1 MKKLSAKASIQ
12 IQRPVHEVFQAII
25 TPEGMSQFFIE
36 SSSGPLE
43 TNKSVTWKFP
53 EFDDQFTVIGK
64 EIRPNEYISFDWS
77 NNEPN
82 MLVEL
87 FLIPQSDNS
96 TVIKIIEHE
105 MDKTD
110 DGIVWMMRQT
120 EGWANFLACLK
131 ASLEYDINLRKG
143 AFDFMKP

>member
-1 MKKLSAKASIQ
+1 
-12 IQRPVHEVFQAII
+12 
-25 TPEGMSQFFIE
+25 
-36 SSSGPLE
+36 
-43 TNKSVTWKFP
+43 
-53 EFDDQFTVIGK
+53 
-64 EIRPNEYISFDWS
+64 
-77 NNEPN
+77 

-87 FLIPQSDNS
+87 FLISQSDNS

-131 ASLEYDINLRKG
+131 ASLEYGINLRKG